1 MLQAKRVEPLVDYE
15 LISQP
20 DQFHQNICNFM
31 FFLFIF
37 VLSQTIVGKI

>member
-1 MLQAKRVEPLVDYE
+1 MFQAKRVEPLVDYE

-20 DQFHQNICNFM
+20 DQFHQNIYNFM

-37 VLSQTIVGKI
+37 VLSQMIAEKI